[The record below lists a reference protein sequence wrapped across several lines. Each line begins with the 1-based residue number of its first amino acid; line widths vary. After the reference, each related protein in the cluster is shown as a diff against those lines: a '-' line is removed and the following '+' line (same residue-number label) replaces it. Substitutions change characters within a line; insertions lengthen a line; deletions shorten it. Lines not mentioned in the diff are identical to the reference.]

1 MVEVLEN
8 QDSSV
13 SSSNFL
19 GPQSQKLGLPF
30 LGYFQS
36 SLKPVSVRPGE
47 TRKNRF
53 MCDNAVQMEQGDL
66 NAHKQ
71 KG

>member
-13 SSSNFL
+13 SSHLLSQ
-19 GPQSQKLGLPF
+19 PSQKLGLPL

-36 SLKPVSVRPGE
+36 SLKPMSVRSAE
-47 TRKNRF
+47 ISKNRF
-53 MCDNAVQMEQGDL
+53 VCDNAVQMEQGDL

-71 KG
+71 IG